1 MGFKLQ
7 RARLMLDIRKHFV
20 TEQTVNYSSRLPG
33 QAPGSLLL
41 EAGKNR
47 LGRHNSR
54 GI

>member
-1 MGFKLQ
+1 
-7 RARLMLDIRKHFV
+7 MLDIRKHIL

-33 QAPGSLLL
+33 QGPGSPSR

-47 LGRHNSR
+47 LGQHNSG